1 MAESEIM
8 QVQVDVW
15 SDYVCP
21 FCYLEQPVLDR
32 IAQEYLERVGIRW
45 RAFELRPDPVPTLKP
60 DGTYLRDIW
69 ARAVYPMAKE
79 RGMSLRLPP
88 VQPRSRLAHEAAL
101 FAATQGLFDA
111 MNTAVFKAFFEDG
124 RDIGDLAELVKIGA
138 SIGLNSAEL
147 RQALDDGFHRK
158 RILADEE
165 LAMKLTI
172 SGVPALL
179 IHHENEPLEQATEL
193 VGAQPFEYVREVLER
208 SLSAPCSDATD
219 PGGNL

>member
-1 MAESEIM
+1 
-8 QVQVDVW
+8 
-15 SDYVCP
+15 
-21 FCYLEQPVLDR
+21 
-32 IAQEYLERVGIRW
+32 VGIRW

-124 RDIGDLAELVKIGA
+124 LDIGDIVVLMKIGN
-138 SIGLNSAEL
+138 SIGLDAEQL
-147 RQALDDGFHRK
+147 RQSLEDGRS
-158 RILADEE
+158 RVLADEE
-165 LAMKLTI
+165 LALKLDI
-172 SGVPALL
+172 SGVPAML
-179 IHHENEPLEQATEL
+179 IHPKSEPLEHATEVL
-193 VGAQPFEYVREVLER
+193 GAQPFDRVRAALER
-208 SLSAPCSDATD
+208 LLGESKSS
-219 PGGNL
+219 